1 MISTIIFFLSSC
13 IFQLYRGRTGL
24 NSGTIFVHRH
34 RDLSNR
40 IPRDQSSPRTIDSSV
55 KNFPPPGPRYRRM
68 NNAHSQTRYTREKSF
83 RRYIREKYG
92 LARRGRWSRDGTSP
106 L

>member
-1 MISTIIFFLSSC
+1 MC

-68 NNAHSQTRYTREKSF
+68 NNAHSHTRYTREKSKRHPPPQIHGNNTTTQSAF
-83 RRYIREKYG
+83 VMPVLHNGPMKEDF
-92 LARRGRWSRDGTSP
+92 S
-106 L
+106 

>member
-1 MISTIIFFLSSC
+1 M
-13 IFQLYRGRTGL
+13 